1 MKTRTFILI
10 LAALVLALPVLG
22 GTIVS
27 IDPADQTIYYG
38 ETVNANIDIQNV
50 TDLYAF
56 DLDVYY
62 NPALLSLVNVTEGT
76 FLPQGG
82 ATAFFVLDDTSTP
95 GAAYDIVDILVSA
108 VSGVSGSGQLAALQF
123 QVVNGYGQSPITVAP
138 GSSSAGYPLLD
149 SSFNN
154 IDATFNA
161 GLVQTPEPATY
172 GLVGSGLIGLAWFLR
187 KKVRR

>member
-27 IDPADQTIYYG
+27 IDPADQTVYYG

-56 DLDVYY
+56 DLTVYY
-62 NPALLSLVNVTEGT
+62 NPALLSLTNVSEGA
-76 FLPQGG
+76 FLPTGG
-82 ATAFFVLDDTSTP
+82 ATDFFVLDDTSTP
-95 GAAYDIVDILVSA
+95 GSIYDIVDLLETA
-108 VSGVSGSGQLAALQF
+108 VSGVSGSGTLAALQF
-123 QVVNGYGQSPITVAP
+123 QVIDGYGQSGITFDP
-138 GSSSAGYPLLD
+138 GSALFD
-149 SSFNN
+149 SNLNN

-161 GLVQTPEPATY
+161 GQVQTPEPATY
-172 GLVGSGLIGLAWFLR
+172 GLLGSGLIGLAWFLR

>member
-1 MKTRTFILI
+1 MKTRTFIVI

-27 IDPADQTIYYG
+27 IEPADQTVYYG

-62 NPALLSLVNVTEGT
+62 NPALLSLVNVTEGA
-76 FLPQGG
+76 FLPTGG
-82 ATAFFVLDDTSTP
+82 ATDFFVVDDTSTP
-95 GAAYDIVDILVSA
+95 GAIYDIVDLLLTA
-108 VSGVSGSGQLAALQF
+108 VSGVSGSGTLAALQF
-123 QVVNGYGQSPITVAP
+123 QVVNGYGQTPITLAP
-138 GSSSAGYPLLD
+138 GSSSAGSPLLD
-149 SSFNN
+149 SNFNP
-154 IDATFNA
+154 IDATFNS